1 MTYSVG
7 DMVERTIKYSNPNI
21 HEHEEALTYSDTIR
35 GIVIDIDAAHMKV
48 YWYHS
53 GVTELY
59 LHRMMKDV
67 IKVVRE

>member
-7 DMVERTIKYSNPNI
+7 DMVERTIGEESGRYYNI
-21 HEHEEALTYSDTIR
+21 IR
-35 GIVIDIDAAHMKV
+35 GIVTDIDSVHMKV

-59 LHRMMKDV
+59 LHRMMKDA